1 MIEQDDDFA
10 ALLRELERDMAGRG
24 GKAPAVGDRVEGPVI
39 AIQEDLVFIDLGG
52 KVEGVIEPAALVD
65 EAGELHLDIGD
76 RIAATVTGIDG
87 ETGQVRLGSQ
97 HGRRLH
103 DAAGL
108 EQAFRDGLPVD
119 GLVTGVI
126 KGGLQVQVAGVK
138 AFCPASQADL
148 RFVEDLSTFVGEHLS
163 FRITKLE
170 AGRHTNLVVSR
181 RALLE
186 EERRVLAEQTR
197 DRLEVGAV
205 LEGRVSTLKDFGAFV
220 DLGGIEGL
228 VHVSELAH
236 GRVRHPSEV
245 LSIGQPVTVSVL
257 RIEPA
262 KGPKQ
267 SERIALSIR
276 ALARDPWQDAAE
288 RFPVG
293 AQVGGRV
300 TRTEP
305 FGAFVE
311 LEPGLEGLVHISEL
325 DAGRRV
331 NHPDEVV
338 KAGERV
344 AARVLGVDP
353 GKRRIALSLAGA
365 TGERPGTVTNAPGT
379 DGPEKAG
386 ADVGTFGEL
395 LRTRLSEGSD

>member
-1 MIEQDDDFA
+1 MTERDDDFA

-24 GKAPAVGDRVEGPVI
+24 GKAPAMGDRVEGPVI
-39 AIQEDLVFIDLGG
+39 AIQDDLVFIDLGG
-52 KVEGVIEPAALVD
+52 KVEGVIESAALVD
-65 EAGELHLDIGD
+65 EGGELQLDIGD
-76 RIAATVTGIDG
+76 RITATVTGIDG

-108 EQAFRDGLPVD
+108 EQAYRDGLPVD
-119 GLVTGVI
+119 GLVTGII
-126 KGGLQVQVAGVK
+126 KGGLQVQVGGVK
-138 AFCPASQADL
+138 AFCPASQADI
-148 RFVEDLSTFVGEHLS
+148 RFVEDLSSFVGEHLS
-163 FRITKLE
+163 FRINKLE
-170 AGRHTNLVVSR
+170 TGRHTNLVLSR

-186 EERRVLAEQTR
+186 EERRAQAEQTR
-197 DRLEVGAV
+197 AQLEVGAI
-205 LEGRVSTLKDFGAFV
+205 LDGTVSNLKDFGAFV

-236 GRVRHPSEV
+236 GRVRHPSEI

-288 RFPVG
+288 RFPAG
-293 AQVGGRV
+293 ALVRGRV
-300 TRTEP
+300 TRTQP

-311 LEPGLEGLVHISEL
+311 LESGLEGLVHISEL
-325 DAGRRV
+325 GAGRRV

-338 KAGERV
+338 KTGEQV
-344 AARVLGVDP
+344 TARVLGVDP
-353 GKRRIALSLAGA
+353 GKRRIALSLAE
-365 TGERPGTVTNAPGT
+365 TGEERAATEETATQAREPASG
-379 DGPEKAG
+379 
-386 ADVGTFGEL
+386 DVGSFGEL
-395 LRTRLSEGSD
+395 LRTRLSEQND